1 MGDDICSPVI
11 KSIDRAVIH
20 RICSGQVIL
29 DLPSAV
35 KELVENSL
43 DAGAT
48 NIEISL
54 KEHGEE
60 SFKVIDNGC
69 GISPENFQALALKHH
84 TSKIADF
91 SDLQSLTTF
100 GFRGEA
106 LSSLC
111 ALCNLTVE
119 TRTKNE
125 PVGTHLTFD
134 HSGLV
139 RAETKTARQVGTTVT
154 VEKLFSTLPVRSKE
168 FKRNIRREY
177 GKLISLLNAYALI
190 AKGVR
195 LLCANTT
202 GKNMKSVVLKTQGTG
217 SLKDN
222 IITIFGLNTFRC
234 LEPLTLGLSEGLK
247 VEGFISKP
255 GQGSGRTLGDRQF
268 FYVNGRPVDMPKV
281 GKLINELYKCS
292 NGKQYPVAIIDF
304 IIPTTSYDVNVTP
317 DKRKI
322 FFADEGCIMLPL
334 REALEKM
341 YSPHQCTYSI
351 NKIKESEKAAECF
364 RSNAP
369 QEGGD
374 LSMVSEPFSP
384 EDDEQIEVSPDQD
397 TDADE
402 MFHETV
408 PMQHPVKFVNKG
420 SVPANGS
427 PPKDFSLN
435 ACGINKPESLYA
447 YKHKRPR
454 NFLEPNGKT
463 AERTMRNLKS
473 LKKDSPSYSNLVQ
486 SSLAKFTVV
495 NNKKNESC
503 SSVLSE
509 MPLLRNANSNPVRET
524 HLDVCNTV
532 SRSFLENV
540 PRIDSPEASIE
551 KLSDDPKPFD
561 NSDRMETSLSVQSD
575 IHDEMVT
582 EEKSEKQEEQ
592 IPVTDATSE
601 AFASKNISTTDVTFD
616 SPRRRSDP
624 IVLSSFQFSMSDL
637 RSRRHQ
643 INSRSY
649 LRTFNDEQKKHGRCY
664 AAATLENSQ
673 PETDEGKTHSLA
685 EATRELEKLFRKEDF
700 GRMQVV
706 GQFNLGFIIG
716 KLDQELFIVDQ
727 HAADEKHNFE
737 LLSRTTVL
745 KQQPLIQPIRLELS
759 PEEEIV
765 ASMNMETIRK
775 NGFILTED
783 TNAPPGRRF
792 LLKAVPFSGNITFG
806 AEDVKELISNLA
818 DSKEECSIIS
828 SYKLDTCDSICP
840 SRVRAM
846 LASRACRTSV
856 MIGDSLTKSEMQKIV
871 NNLSKLKSPW
881 NCPHGRP
888 TMRHLVDLISIG
900 NQREEIS

>member
-1 MGDDICSPVI
+1 MGDDIGSPVI

-111 ALCNLTVE
+111 
-119 TRTKNE
+119 
-125 PVGTHLTFD
+125 
-134 HSGLV
+134 LV

-281 GKLINELYKCS
+281 GKLLNELYKCS
-292 NGKQYPVAIIDF
+292 NAKQYPVSIIDF
-304 IIPTTSYDVNVTP
+304 IIPTASYDVNVTP

-351 NKIKESEKAAECF
+351 NKIKESEKAADSF
-364 RSNAP
+364 QSNAP

-374 LSMVSEPFSP
+374 LSVVSEPFSP
-384 EDDEQIEVSPDQD
+384 EGDEQIEASPNQD
-397 TDADE
+397 TDGDE
-402 MFHETV
+402 MFQETV
-408 PMQHPVKFVNKG
+408 PTQHPVKFVNKG
-420 SVPANGS
+420 SVPADGS

-473 LKKDSPSYSNLVQ
+473 LKKDSPSHSNLVQ

-495 NNKKNESC
+495 NNKKYESC

-509 MPLLRNANSNPVRET
+509 MPLLRNTNSNPVRKN
-524 HLDVCNTV
+524 HLDVRNTV
-532 SRSFLENV
+532 SRSFLDNI

-601 AFASKNISTTDVTFD
+601 AFVSKNISTTDVSFD
-616 SPRRRSDP
+616 SPRRRTDP

-643 INSRSY
+643 INSRSN
-649 LRTFNDEQKKHGRCY
+649 LRTFTDEQKRHGRCF

-700 GRMQVV
+700 GRM
-706 GQFNLGFIIG
+706 
-716 KLDQELFIVDQ
+716 Q

-888 TMRHLVDLISIG
+888 TMRHLVDLTSIG